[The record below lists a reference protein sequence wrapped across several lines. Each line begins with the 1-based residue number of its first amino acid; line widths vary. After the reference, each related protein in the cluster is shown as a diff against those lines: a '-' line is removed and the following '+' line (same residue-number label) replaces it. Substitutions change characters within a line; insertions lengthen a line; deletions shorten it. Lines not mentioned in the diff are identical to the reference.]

1 LWPARPNL
9 SRDPGAEETR
19 EPIGAS
25 VTEVDEKSTPAISHK
40 ADSGSNY
47 CPNNDCFVDCGFSRA
62 SVLQEGSSTVDSSD
76 RAIAKQVETK
86 LQQDSIESA
95 AGKSPV
101 VSLDEHEVNSVVAR
115 MVQASLRQS
124 QHVPDRASVRQ
135 LTIKLRNDILQAHFV
150 LGIRETEVAFDMEGQ
165 LYTADGRLK
174 FDPLSG
180 RIGDLPVPRSILASA
195 ATKLLNSPAAHDRT
209 VLPENISDLRVQNG
223 TALPPHRKTL
233 ILSAC

>member
-1 LWPARPNL
+1 VNQSARVL
-9 SRDPGAEETR
+9 L
-19 EPIGAS
+19 
-25 VTEVDEKSTPAISHK
+25 KSTKNQHPQSAIRRIQVRIIVPTTIVLSIAVLAALLFYK
-40 ADSGSNY
+40 
-47 CPNNDCFVDCGFSRA
+47 RA
-62 SVLQEGSSTVDSSD
+62 VPTVDSSD